1 MKPGTSTTREPV
13 QTVGTDAL
21 TLNFVVSYIPSME
34 NKSQTTKFKNL
45 LLEDIMNQ
53 LMSFQPV
60 VRNGWAIKF
69 STHRDDNIL
78 LIFTSVYTARTV
90 VRYFTEE
97 QDAVK
102 FINFM
107 MTQDPQAQNK

>member
-1 MKPGTSTTREPV
+1 
-13 QTVGTDAL
+13 
-21 TLNFVVSYIPSME
+21 ME
-34 NKSQTTKFKNL
+34 NKSKTTTFKNL
-45 LLEDIMNQ
+45 LLEDIKNQ
-53 LMSFQPV
+53 LMSFHPV

-78 LIFTSVYTARTV
+78 LVFTSVYTAKTV
-90 VRYFTEE
+90 VRYFTDE

-107 MTQDPQAQNK
+107 MTQNPQEDDDL

>member
-1 MKPGTSTTREPV
+1 
-13 QTVGTDAL
+13 
-21 TLNFVVSYIPSME
+21 ME
-34 NKSQTTKFKNL
+34 NKSKTTTFKNL
-45 LLEDIMNQ
+45 LLEDIKNQ
-53 LMSFQPV
+53 LMSFHPV

-78 LIFTSVYTARTV
+78 LIFTSVYTAKTV
-90 VRYFTEE
+90 VRYFTDE

-107 MTQDPQAQNK
+107 MTQNPQEDDDL

>member
-1 MKPGTSTTREPV
+1 
-13 QTVGTDAL
+13 
-21 TLNFVVSYIPSME
+21 
-34 NKSQTTKFKNL
+34 
-45 LLEDIMNQ
+45 
-53 LMSFQPV
+53 MSFHPV

-78 LIFTSVYTARTV
+78 LVFTSVYTAKTV
-90 VRYFTEE
+90 VRYFTDE

-107 MTQDPQAQNK
+107 MTQNPQEDDDL

>member
-1 MKPGTSTTREPV
+1 
-13 QTVGTDAL
+13 
-21 TLNFVVSYIPSME
+21 
-34 NKSQTTKFKNL
+34 
-45 LLEDIMNQ
+45 MNQ

-78 LIFTSVYTARTV
+78 LIFTSVYTARTI

-102 FINFM
+102 FINHM
-107 MTQDPQAQNK
+107 MAQDPQTKNK

>member
-1 MKPGTSTTREPV
+1 
-13 QTVGTDAL
+13 
-21 TLNFVVSYIPSME
+21 ME
-34 NKSQTTKFKNL
+34 NKSKTTTIKNL
-45 LLEDIMNQ
+45 LLEDIKKQ

-78 LIFTSVYTARTV
+78 LIFTSVYTAKTV
-90 VRYFTEE
+90 VRYFTDE

-102 FINFM
+102 FINYM
-107 MTQDPQAQNK
+107 MTQNPQEDDDFWPRQVRGFLFAAIVCNAYWPAYLSEI

>member
-1 MKPGTSTTREPV
+1 
-13 QTVGTDAL
+13 
-21 TLNFVVSYIPSME
+21 ME
-34 NKSQTTKFKNL
+34 NKSKTTTFKSL
-45 LLEDIMNQ
+45 LLEDIKNQ
-53 LMSFQPV
+53 LMSFHPV

-78 LIFTSVYTARTV
+78 LVFTSVYTAKTV

-102 FINFM
+102 FINYM
-107 MTQDPQAQNK
+107 MTTNPQEDDR